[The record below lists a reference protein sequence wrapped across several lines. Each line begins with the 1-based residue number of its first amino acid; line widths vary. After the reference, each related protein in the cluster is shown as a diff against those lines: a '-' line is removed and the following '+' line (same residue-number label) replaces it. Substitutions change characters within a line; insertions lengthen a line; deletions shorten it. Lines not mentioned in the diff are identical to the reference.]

1 MRASITIL
9 FVLTLSLTSC
19 ISISTPVPVNTT
31 PLFITAT
38 LPATSTSHASPT
50 PITSATVASSTLS
63 ATTSAACKDSA
74 VLLQDVTIAD
84 GTNVPSGSKFTKT
97 WQFRNTGSCAW
108 SNYTIAF
115 VSGDRMSAPD
125 SAPVPDI
132 ASRSNVNVSVDLV
145 APAADGAYTG
155 NFELRNANG
164 QPLSIGIEKT
174 FWVKITVG
182 TVIAPTASPLAT
194 ISPGA
199 NSTPSASTPVSKA
212 NGSASCKYVAS
223 GSYTGDIADLINK
236 ARSLAGLSSL
246 TIDAQLTTAAQGHS
260 IDMACSSLLSHS
272 GSNGSV
278 PADRV
283 TAAGYSGAFREEI
296 IYAGGYPQDAYNW
309 WKNDPPHLDAIL
321 NSSATEMGVGYAYVS
336 ASTYGG
342 YFTVDFG
349 SR

>member
-1 MRASITIL
+1 MRASISTL
-9 FVLTLSLTSC
+9 FILTLSLASC

-31 PLFITAT
+31 PLFNTAT

-97 WQFRNTGSCAW
+97 WQFRNTGTCAW

-125 SAPVPDI
+125 SAPVPDT
-132 ASRSNVNVSVDLV
+132 ASRSNVNISVDLV

-199 NSTPSASTPVSKA
+199 NSTPSASAPVSKA

-246 TIDAQLTTAAQGHS
+246 TIDSQLTTAAQGHS
-260 IDMACSSLLSHS
+260 IDMACFSLLSHT
-272 GSNGSV
+272 GSDAST
-278 PADRV
+278 PADRT
-283 TAAGYSGAFREEI
+283 TAAGYSGAFRQEI

-321 NSSATEMGVGYAYVS
+321 DSSATEMGVGYAYVS